1 MREIIYIDLFQINY
15 FPFDRFQYCCIS
27 NFDESRRQ
35 NNGPHKN
42 CGRGGIREIRG
53 GAEKV
58 QNRNSLQQR
67 RNRRVQFTQIHR
79 RHSQIYQRVGNY
91 SDEIFTN

>member
-1 MREIIYIDLFQINY
+1 M
-15 FPFDRFQYCCIS
+15 S
-27 NFDESRRQ
+27 NFDESRWQ

-58 QNRNSLQQR
+58 QNRNSFQQR

-79 RHSQIYQRVGNY
+79 RHSQIYQRVGKNCE
-91 SDEIFTN
+91 EIFTNRPGGSFCLTIESLQSVILYENSPD